1 MCFPCFKSWR
11 KQCFLWNSTIECFS
25 HKLKH
30 INNAHYSGITS
41 TQLCN
46 TKTWCGLGTTEQT
59 LVSSEGGRE
68 ATEEG
73 KSDLFS
79 SFLCKKTTQF
89 NQFSNEHLLYYY
101 LVFVESYLCL
111 NAENTVRISKLAFPL
126 SLFSFACC
134 IQKENQFIKHAIFLQ
149 KLNS

>member
-46 TKTWCGLGTTEQT
+46 TKHDVDLEPQNKP
-59 LVSSEGGRE
+59 LFHQRE
-68 ATEEG
+68 EERQQ
-73 KSDLFS
+73 KKVKVIYFPLF
-79 SFLCKKTTQF
+79 FARKPQF